1 MSKATLLE
9 IQLTV
14 VENGAYGQASEAHTH
29 LYKGSQSRPLQ
40 PLEVWTVAN
49 EVTQANE

>member
-1 MSKATLLE
+1 MSKARLPE
-9 IQLTV
+9 VQLTV
-14 VENGAYGQASEAHTH
+14 VENGAYGKASEPHTH
-29 LYKGSQSRPLQ
+29 LCKGPQSRPLQ